1 MIRSLDVRLGT
12 FHKVA
17 GVAVSEDCVSI
28 LGRDGAEMLL
38 PVRPHFNPRPQ
49 PIQVR
54 GEFGDFSEVQ
64 GGEILRGIEAQ
75 DITAIE
81 VVPEFADPDEDFHT
95 RLLRLRSATG
105 LNLTWELYCDG
116 NSTKTR

>member
-1 MIRSLDVRLGT
+1 MIESLDVRLGT

-54 GEFGDFSEVQ
+54 GEFGDFDKATSGHV
-64 GGEILRGIEAQ
+64 LRGIEAQ
-75 DITAIE
+75 DITLIE
-81 VVPEFADPDEDFHT
+81 VVPGFSDPDEDFHT

-116 NSTKTR
+116 TSL

>member
-17 GVAVSEDCVSI
+17 GVAVSDDCVSI
-28 LGRDGAEMLL
+28 LGRDGAEMVL
-38 PVRPHFNPRPQ
+38 PVQPHFNPRPQ

-54 GEFGDFSEVQ
+54 GEFGDFENV
-64 GGEILRGIEAQ
+64 GEGHVLQGIEPL

-81 VVPEFADPDEDFHT
+81 IVPEFSDPDEDFHT

-116 NSTKTR
+116 TNL